1 MAIAVYPPPGPR
13 EHKRTALDYVLG
25 ALLLLA
31 LAGVVAVAVWAAV
44 SGRFF

>member
-13 EHKRTALDYVLG
+13 EEKRTALEYVLG

-31 LAGVVAVAVWAAV
+31 IAGLVVAAVWVIA
-44 SGRFF
+44 SGRLP